1 MAETADAERLRGL
14 PMHLVHGRLDWMFPV
29 QMARQ
34 TRAAL
39 SAAGAEMTYRE
50 IDDLSH
56 CYPRE
61 INAAILD
68 WLNRPRQMSAHT
80 GCRRPA
86 TALNGHR
93 EPSSGNRVV
102 RGHGGYVMQTFLGM
116 ILGAL
121 LLIAGVYIAD
131 SMSTSSVA
139 NGEVAQNSRTIVNWD
154 VAANDWNAVK
164 MRAHSDWIRLS
175 SK

>member
-1 MAETADAERLRGL
+1 
-14 PMHLVHGRLDWMFPV
+14 
-29 QMARQ
+29 
-34 TRAAL
+34 
-39 SAAGAEMTYRE
+39 
-50 IDDLSH
+50 
-56 CYPRE
+56 
-61 INAAILD
+61 
-68 WLNRPRQMSAHT
+68 
-80 GCRRPA
+80 
-86 TALNGHR
+86 
-93 EPSSGNRVV
+93 
-102 RGHGGYVMQTFLGM
+102 MQTFLGM

-164 MRAHSDWIRLS
+164 MRAHNDWIRLS